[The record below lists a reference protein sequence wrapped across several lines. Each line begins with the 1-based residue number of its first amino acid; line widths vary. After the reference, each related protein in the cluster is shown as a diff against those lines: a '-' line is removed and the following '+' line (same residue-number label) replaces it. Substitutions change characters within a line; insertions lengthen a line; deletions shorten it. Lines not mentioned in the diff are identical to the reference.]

1 MNLTALSEEYRSA
14 ADRLQERLRELRAYA
29 RTARGEEALAAQRRF
44 DALRGELLDLR
55 GVLDYLR
62 HYYD

>member
-14 ADRLQERLRELRAYA
+14 ADRLQDRLRALRAYA
-29 RTARGEEALAAQRRF
+29 RTARGEEAFAAQRRI
-44 DALRGELLDLR
+44 DALRAELYDLR
-55 GVLDYLR
+55 VVMDYLR